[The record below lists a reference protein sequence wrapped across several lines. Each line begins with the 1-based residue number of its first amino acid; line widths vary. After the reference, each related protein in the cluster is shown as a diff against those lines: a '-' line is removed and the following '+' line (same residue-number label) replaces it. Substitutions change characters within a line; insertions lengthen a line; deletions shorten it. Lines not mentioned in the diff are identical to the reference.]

1 MYPHYSPMT
10 NNHVPNLLPVVYP
23 ALIELGY
30 DMQALRTIVDSYI
43 HDNAIKDLNSVYF
56 VANDFETHYLRK
68 LEYFEE
74 QAKSH
79 AIKDVI
85 IDYMKD
91 KKRSMSSAKFIG
103 LVRLATAINENDGER
118 MVHALAFY
126 DCVSQELKISGVDI
140 DITDARKGFIAL
152 MQKRRHFR
160 GLSLAKRES
169 EKIRIIIQNQENLLN
184 IVGYQSLEQLES
196 VMLETFTEW
205 YLMTEDDYVL
215 HVILGFHALYRLR
228 DYFADYEQWLLEYW
242 LQAQVF
248 SMMIK
253 RSLLW
258 KKVVLL
264 EWTELCAR
272 LTQVSDL
279 KKLLLFYAAQD
290 LSNYF
295 KLDNLRRV
303 CQTVVAKVEID
314 H

>member
-1 MYPHYSPMT
+1 MT
-10 NNHVPNLLPVVYP
+10 NEHVPNLLPVVYP
-23 ALIELGY
+23 ALIELGC
-30 DMQALRTIVDSYI
+30 DMQSLRSIVDSYI
-43 HDNAIKDLNSVYF
+43 EDNAIKDLNSVYF

-68 LEYFEE
+68 LEYFKE
-74 QAKSH
+74 QAKSQP
-79 AIKDVI
+79 IKEVI

-103 LVRLATAINENDGER
+103 LVRLATAVNENDGER
-118 MVHALAFY
+118 MIHALAFY
-126 DCVSQELKISGVDI
+126 DCVSQELKISGADVNI
-140 DITDARKGFIAL
+140 ADARKSFIAL

-160 GLSLAKRES
+160 GLSLAKSQS

-184 IVGYQSLEQLES
+184 ITGYQSLEQLES
-196 VMLETFTEW
+196 IMLETFTEW

-215 HVILGFHALYRLR
+215 HVILGFHALHRLR

-264 EWTELCAR
+264 DWSQLCAR
-272 LTQVSDL
+272 LPHIEDL
-279 KKLLLFYAAQD
+279 KKILLFYAAQD
-290 LSNYF
+290 LSNHF

-303 CQTVVAKVEID
+303 AQTVVAKIE
-314 H
+314 